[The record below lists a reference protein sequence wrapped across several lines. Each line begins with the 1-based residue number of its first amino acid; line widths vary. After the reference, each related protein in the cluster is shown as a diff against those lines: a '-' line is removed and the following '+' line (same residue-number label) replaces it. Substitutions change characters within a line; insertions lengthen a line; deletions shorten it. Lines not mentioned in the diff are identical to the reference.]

1 MTELL
6 AADEKAY
13 QIAGY
18 QLYVSQICV
27 MDPAQLHSR
36 QAELE
41 QAMQARLMQDELD
54 AYVLMLTDLAKG
66 QPALLRQQ
74 RHSARAADAS
84 GWRRQPQEEGLPW
97 LTRYLSGE
105 QI

>member
-1 MTELL
+1 
-6 AADEKAY
+6 
-13 QIAGY
+13 
-18 QLYVSQICV
+18 

-66 QPALLRQQ
+66 GSQLYFASNGILPEQPTHLVGAVSRKK
-74 RHSARAADAS
+74 
-84 GWRRQPQEEGLPW
+84 EGLPW